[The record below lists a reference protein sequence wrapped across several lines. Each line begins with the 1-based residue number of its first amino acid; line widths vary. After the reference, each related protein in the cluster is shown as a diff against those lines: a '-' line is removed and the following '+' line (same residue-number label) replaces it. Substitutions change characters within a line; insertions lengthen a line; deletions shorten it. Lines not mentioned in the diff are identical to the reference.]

1 MKPVKMPMA
10 NSKPSKKL
18 IQNSLTAVFLWMLFA
33 SVEVYAQQNPQPC
46 RSQPEYRQFD
56 FWVGEWEVRD
66 ENGQILGSSK
76 VELILDG
83 CVIFENW
90 ISARSG
96 YMGKSF
102 NYYNRLTGK
111 WQQKWIDN
119 RGVPI
124 EFEGEYNAEIKALM
138 FEGVTR
144 DSSGNRILYQ
154 LNFYN
159 KNYRQVRQLWK
170 KSTDGGKSW
179 EIIFDG
185 YYRKK

>member
-1 MKPVKMPMA
+1 LA
-10 NSKPSKKL
+10 
-18 IQNSLTAVFLWMLFA
+18 AAFLLFLFLSA
-33 SVEVYAQQNPQPC
+33 ELNAQQNPKPC
-46 RSQPEYRQFD
+46 YRQSEYRQFD
-56 FWVGEWEVRD
+56 FWIGEWEIRD

-90 ISARSG
+90 VSARSG

-124 EFEGEYNAEIKALM
+124 EFEGVYSVKERALL
-138 FEGVTR
+138 FEGQTR
-144 DSSGNRILYQ
+144 DSLNNQILYQ
-154 LNFYN
+154 LNLYN
-159 KNYRQVRQLWK
+159 SSYRQVRKVRK

-179 EIIFDG
+179 KIIFDG